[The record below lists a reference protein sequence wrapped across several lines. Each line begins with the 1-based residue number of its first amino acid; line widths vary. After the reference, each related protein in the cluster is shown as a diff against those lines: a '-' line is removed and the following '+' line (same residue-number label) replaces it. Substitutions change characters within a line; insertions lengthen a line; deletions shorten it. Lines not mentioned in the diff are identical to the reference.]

1 MNAKYW
7 KKIKITA
14 ATIKG
19 MDIIFAMPAIKAET
33 ISKKIKY
40 AIFLISRKIKSCI
53 SIFNR

>member
-19 MDIIFAMPAIKAET
+19 MDIIFAMPAIKAENNNQKNK
-33 ISKKIKY
+33 ISD
-40 AIFLISRKIKSCI
+40 
-53 SIFNR
+53 IFNQQKDKIMYIHF

>member
-33 ISKKIKY
+33 IIKKIK
-40 AIFLISRKIKSCI
+40 
-53 SIFNR
+53 